1 MNSSK
6 NNVEV
11 RKDKVQELFKNYYNP
26 RQVIIV
32 AIAKCT
38 IAIKKQTRKVYNLYG
53 NQFENG
59 IMETT

>member
-38 IAIKKQTRKVYNLYG
+38 IAIKKQTRKVYIYG
-53 NQFENG
+53 YQFENG